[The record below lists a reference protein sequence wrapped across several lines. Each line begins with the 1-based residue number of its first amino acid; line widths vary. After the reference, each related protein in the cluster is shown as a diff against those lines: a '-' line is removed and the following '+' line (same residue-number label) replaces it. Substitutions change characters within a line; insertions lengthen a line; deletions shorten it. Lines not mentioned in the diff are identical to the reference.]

1 VQQVAR
7 SSARSPK
14 TRALCRLLR
23 FTYNQ
28 SAIFHAARDDRRAAG
43 SLQSTRQERAVS
55 RSLSFLLAGFV
66 CASLVGCSDAPG
78 PVEKVA
84 KNTAAESAAPESAP
98 SQYEPPMDD
107 GKIVD
112 DKDDRDVGELGP
124 AKDDGGLPETADDT
138 GPHEL
143 VLDQSG
149 ISFIV
154 PAGWN
159 RVKPPNRIVEA
170 EFELPRVEGDEYS
183 GRLTLMSSGG
193 DPQEILAIRTAEFR
207 QQPGEPAT
215 TEKMMIG
222 DHKARLIDLRGE
234 WKESVRPSAPRADY
248 RMLLFIMPFS
258 ERSAFYAKLTG
269 PRSTVAAHEAEFRE
283 FLRTAK
289 ITR

>member
-1 VQQVAR
+1 VEFVQQVTR
-7 SSARSPK
+7 SSARSPQ

-28 SAIFHAARDDRRAAG
+28 SANVTPPATTRCAAG
-43 SLQSTRQERAVS
+43 GLQSTRQERAVS

-66 CASLVGCSDAPG
+66 SASLAGCSDAPG

-84 KNTAAESAAPESAP
+84 KSTAESAAPDSAP
-98 SQYEPPMDD
+98 PQYEPPMDD
-107 GKIVD
+107 GNVVD
-112 DKDDRDVGELGP
+112 DDDRVARGLEP
-124 AKDDGGLPETADDT
+124 AKDDGLPETADDA
-138 GPHEL
+138 GPQEL
-143 VLDQSG
+143 FLDQSG
-149 ISFIV
+149 ISFTV
-154 PAGWN
+154 PAGWK

-193 DPQEILAIRTAEFR
+193 DPQEIVAIRTAEFR
-207 QQPGEPAT
+207 QQPDEPAS
-215 TEKMMIG
+215 TEKMKIG
-222 DHKARLIDLRGE
+222 DFEARLIDLRGE

-248 RMLLFIMPFS
+248 RMLLFIIPFS

-269 PRSTVAAHEAEFRE
+269 PRSTVAAYEAEFRE

>member
-1 VQQVAR
+1 MQQVIR
-7 SSARSPK
+7 TSARSPQ
-14 TRALCRLLR
+14 TRALCRLVR

-28 SAIFHAARDDRRAAG
+28 SANVTPPATTRHAAG
-43 SLQSTRQERAVS
+43 GLQSSRQERAVS

-66 CASLVGCSDAPG
+66 CASLSGCSDAPG

-84 KNTAAESAAPESAP
+84 KSTAGESAAPESAP
-98 SQYEPPMDD
+98 PQYEPPMDD
-107 GKIVD
+107 GKTVD
-112 DKDDRDVGELGP
+112 DNDDRVAGELEP
-124 AKDDGGLPETADDT
+124 AKDDGLPETADDA
-138 GPHEL
+138 GPHEIF
-143 VLDQSG
+143 LDQSG
-149 ISFIV
+149 ISFVV
-154 PAGWN
+154 PAGWK

-193 DPQEILAIRTAEFR
+193 DPQEIIAIRTAEFR
-207 QQPGEPAT
+207 QQPDEPAS
-215 TEKMMIG
+215 TEKMKIG
-222 DHKARLIDLRGE
+222 DFEARLIDLRGE
-234 WKESVRPSAPRADY
+234 WKESVRPSAPRSDY
-248 RMLLFIMPFS
+248 RMLLFIIPFS